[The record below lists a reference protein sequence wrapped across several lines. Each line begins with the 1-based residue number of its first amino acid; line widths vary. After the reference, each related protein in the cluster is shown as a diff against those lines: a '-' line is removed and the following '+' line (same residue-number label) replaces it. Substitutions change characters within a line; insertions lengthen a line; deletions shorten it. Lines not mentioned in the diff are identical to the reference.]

1 MIAYYKN
8 IFVYEI
14 PGIDKEAG
22 LFANIEANA
31 YSSTEGALYTITYDE
46 LAVVDG
52 CHGYPHHY
60 ARLLLP
66 VWVCNSSDPENYSI
80 AQYCVPAVT
89 YIAQDVWLST
99 ERQSLTEGNYN
110 VRQCISGSDQ
120 LTSAY
125 RQHLNTLMVE
135 C

>member
-1 MIAYYKN
+1 M
-8 IFVYEI
+8 FVSVI

-89 YIAQDVWLST
+89 YIAQDAWLST
-99 ERQSLTEGNYN
+99 ERQSSTEGNYN

-125 RQHLNTLMVE
+125 RQHLNTLIVE

>member
-1 MIAYYKN
+1 MP
-8 IFVYEI
+8 I
-14 PGIDKEAG
+14 PQQGRFIHK
-22 LFANIEANA
+22 
-31 YSSTEGALYTITYDE
+31 TYDE

-66 VWVCNSSDPENYSI
+66 VWCVTLRPENYSI

-99 ERQSLTEGNYN
+99 ERQSLTEG
-110 VRQCISGSDQ
+110 
-120 LTSAY
+120 T
-125 RQHLNTLMVE
+125 TM
-135 C
+135 